1 MDCGQS
7 CIKIICKSY
16 GMEFPIQSLKEQTQ
30 ISKEGVN
37 LLGISDAAEKIG
49 FKTLP
54 LQCST
59 KELELDVKLPAIL
72 HWANDIL

>member
-1 MDCGQS
+1 M
-7 CIKIICKSY
+7 K
-16 GMEFPIQSLKEQTQ
+16 FPIQSLKEQTQ

-54 LQCST
+54 LQCSI